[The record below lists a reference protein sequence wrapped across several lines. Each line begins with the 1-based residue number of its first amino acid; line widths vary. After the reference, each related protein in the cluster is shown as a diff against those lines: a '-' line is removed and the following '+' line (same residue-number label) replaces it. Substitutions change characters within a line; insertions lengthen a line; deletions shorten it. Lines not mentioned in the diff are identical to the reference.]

1 MRIRVIII
9 ELMIL
14 CISVLNAS
22 DSASASAS
30 ADTSSVRRA
39 RDPSASGG
47 LSKLSNYKSAQKLQ
61 QENPDAKV
69 IGETKVSTEGK
80 DMKIKLW
87 ANEHDLSI
95 FCPHVPDC
103 PPTSEECSD
112 IFMYI
117 DFAKDGN
124 GEEIKYQTVD
134 ISGVSHHSQEQ
145 EVVAQDEMFEITDLE
160 QRIEQ
165 LKEFNSVI
173 RPYESATSGDAS
185 RTEIESLTSD
195 IAKLEESL
203 RVEGSKTAQDDIDEQ
218 IQKFRDRIRTLEQE
232 LQRRLK
238 AVLTRATPVD

>member
-117 DFAKDGN
+117 DFAQDGN
-124 GEEIKYQTVD
+124 GAKINYETLD

-145 EVVAQDEMFEITDLE
+145 ETIAQNRLE
-160 QRIEQ
+160 TIVNLQERIQQ
-165 LKEFNSVI
+165 LQQFNAAI
-173 RPYESATSGDAS
+173 APYEAKTSEES
-185 RTEIESLTSD
+185 PPIQSLTSE
-195 IAKLEESL
+195 IAELEESL
-203 RVEGSKTAQDDIDEQ
+203 RGPQTAEGNIDKQ
-218 IQKFRDRIRTLEQE
+218 IQEFRNRIKILEQGH
-232 LQRRLK
+232 QTRLE
-238 AVLTRATPVD
+238 AVLKGATAVA